1 MLRAQHVVRLVGLD
15 DANPQ
20 FPILMELA
28 HGDLW
33 EVVAE
38 SAKFQLAFDQILRQ
52 GQTLVVTI
60 IE

>member
-1 MLRAQHVVRLVGLD
+1 MIRAQHVVRLVGLD
-15 DANPQ
+15 DANPH
-20 FPILMELA
+20 FSFLMELA
-28 HGDLW
+28 SGDLW

-38 SAKFQLAFDQILRQ
+38 SAKFDLAFDQILRQ

>member
-1 MLRAQHVVRLVGLD
+1 
-15 DANPQ
+15 
-20 FPILMELA
+20 MELA